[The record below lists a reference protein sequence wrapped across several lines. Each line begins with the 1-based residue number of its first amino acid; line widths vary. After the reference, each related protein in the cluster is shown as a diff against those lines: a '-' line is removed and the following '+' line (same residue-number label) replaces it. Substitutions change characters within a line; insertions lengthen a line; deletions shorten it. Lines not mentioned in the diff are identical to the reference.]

1 MARLPIFQPIIDLS
15 DSYMIWLKGCLGPGA
30 GIAML
35 AKITMTRR
43 QNLLSLL
50 LMAGL
55 LLTCPVRS
63 FAESGSGSDG
73 GGGNSGSGGGDD
85 SGNDDG
91 DSDDDDSSGKG
102 SQGEARRALKE
113 KKVVPLRDIVRVVS
127 RKYPGDVLDARLRRT
142 KSGFVYSLKIL
153 DAQGRVQRIAVD
165 ALTARI
171 LEAGSGP

>member
-1 MARLPIFQPIIDLS
+1 MVEGVS
-15 DSYMIWLKGCLGPGA
+15 WPGA
-30 GIAML
+30 GITML

-55 LLTCPVRS
+55 LLTCSVRS
-63 FAESGSGSDG
+63 FAESGSGS
-73 GGGNSGSGGGDD
+73 GGGNSGSGGSDD
-85 SGNDDG
+85 SDNDDG

-127 RKYPGDVLDARLRRT
+127 RRYPGDVLDARLRRT

-153 DAQGRVQRIAVD
+153 DAQGRVRRIAVD
-165 ALTARI
+165 ALTTRI